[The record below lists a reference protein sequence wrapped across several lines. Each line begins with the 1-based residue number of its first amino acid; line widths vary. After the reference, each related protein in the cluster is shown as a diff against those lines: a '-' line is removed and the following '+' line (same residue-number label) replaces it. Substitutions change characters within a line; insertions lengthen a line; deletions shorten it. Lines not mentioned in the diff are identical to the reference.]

1 MRRAWRE
8 LRAHPDRTVSV
19 GLAVV
24 VSVAFVVACL
34 VFVATETRGVGQQ
47 LSAPSS
53 TSDVLVD
60 LAGDPAP
67 VAAVA
72 AGLPGVAAVSTSAG
86 TWAGFSTAAG
96 PGVLELQTLPDRPE
110 FRWSTLASGRWP
122 TTAGEVVLSPGTAT
136 SYAVSEGG
144 VLVLEPQEGEPARR
158 LVVTGLLAE
167 GGGLLADL
175 GDRGIVAPAFTAA
188 MTPGDLDGTVLVR
201 VQPGTEPD
209 AVAAALRPVVGE
221 AGTVQTS
228 AEAGAAALQQATGV
242 ADVFGYL
249 VLVFG
254 SIALLVGSMTVL
266 NTLVIILTQRRR
278 EIGLLRAVGASTSQV
293 RRMLLAEA
301 LLTGL
306 LGSALG
312 VVLGVGVA
320 AVAAAVTGGIAAG
333 LAVPPLTVALGFV
346 GGVVVTVLASSV
358 PVRKASRVAPLEAL
372 QPVAPEPER
381 QRHLRLRSVAGGA
394 ATLLGVGVIVVALT
408 APAHNVLLA
417 VAGAAVTSVGVLA
430 LAVVVVPALLRA
442 AGRVVGRSGPTARLA
457 AANLVRNPGRS
468 AATCTA
474 LMLAV
479 GLIVTLQVG
488 SATVGATLDAALD
501 EKFPVDLVVTNP
513 DGPLSGT
520 VAAAVGRAEGIT
532 ATVAVRSV
540 QAGVAGADPEQDA
553 TALLVSAPGAGVE
566 RVVPTGLDQL
576 SGRNALVDGF
586 TLKMLGAR
594 SGDPLELT
602 YQGRRGRFV
611 LQASE
616 VPRSGGVVVT
626 DDALQDLAPAAPA
639 SELWAAAADRDDA
652 RAVVAEVRQATASQP
667 GLRVDGSLAEAAE
680 VGQVLDTLLAVA
692 TGLLGVAVLIALIGV
707 GNTLGLSVLERTR
720 ESALLRAL
728 GLQRRQLRGMLTV
741 EAVLLALVGAAVG
754 VVVGIAFG
762 GVGAASLARETG
774 MGALHLAVPVPQTLG
789 VVAVA
794 GLAGAL
800 ASVLPARRAALATP
814 IEALAD
820 R

>member
-1 MRRAWRE
+1 MRRAWSQ
-8 LRAHPDRTVSV
+8 LRAHPDRTISV

-34 VFVATETRGVGQQ
+34 VFVATETRGVGQR

-53 TSDVLVD
+53 TSDVLVEVD
-60 LAGDPAP
+60 GDPGQ
-67 VAAVA
+67 VVTAAA
-72 AGLPGVAAVSTSAG
+72 ALPEVAAVSTSAS
-86 TWAGFSTAAG
+86 TYLGFSTAAG
-96 PGVLELQTLPDRPE
+96 PGALEVQTLPDRPE

-122 TTAGEVVLSPGTAT
+122 TAADEVALSPGTAK
-136 SYAVSEGG
+136 SYAVGEGG
-144 VLVLEPQEGEPARR
+144 VLALDPQDGQPARQ
-158 LVVTGLLAE
+158 LVVTGLLDE
-167 GGGLLADL
+167 GRSLLAAL
-175 GDRGIVAPAFTAA
+175 GDSGVVAPAFAA
-188 MTPGDLDGTVLVR
+188 AAPAGSLSTTVLLRVR
-201 VQPGTEPD
+201 PGTEPD

-221 AGTVQTS
+221 TGTVQTS
-228 AEAGAAALQQATGV
+228 AEAGAAALEQTTGIG
-242 ADVFGYL
+242 DVFGYL

-254 SIALLVGSMTVL
+254 SIALLVGSMIIL

-278 EIGLLRAVGASTSQV
+278 EIGLLRAVGASSRQV

-312 VVLGVGVA
+312 VAVGVGVA
-320 AVAAAVTGGIAAG
+320 ALAGTLTGSITAG
-333 LAVPPLTVALGFV
+333 LAVPPLTVGLCFV
-346 GGVVVTVLASSV
+346 GGVLVTVLASLV
-358 PVRKASRVAPLEAL
+358 PVRRASRVAPLEAL
-372 QPVAPEPER
+372 RPVAPEPDR
-381 QRHLRLRSVAGGA
+381 RRHLRLRTVTGGLG
-394 ATLLGVGVIVVALT
+394 TLLGVGVIVVALT
-408 APAHNVLLA
+408 VDAHNVALA
-417 VAGAAVTSVGVLA
+417 VAGAAITSLGVLA
-430 LAVVVVPALLRA
+430 LAVVVVPALLR
-442 AGRVVGRSGPTARLA
+442 GVGGLVGRTGPTARLA
-457 AANLVRNPGRS
+457 SGNLVRNPGRS

-488 SATVGATLDAALD
+488 SASVKATLDAALD
-501 EKFPVDLVVTNP
+501 QKFPVDLVVTNP
-513 DGPLSGT
+513 DGPLAPT
-520 VAAAVGRAEGIT
+520 VAAAVGRATGVT
-532 ATVAVRSV
+532 ATVDVRSV
-540 QAGVAGADPEQDA
+540 RAGIAGAADEGLTELA
-553 TALLVSAPGAGVE
+553 VSAPAAGVE
-566 RVVPTGLDQL
+566 RVVPTGLDRL
-576 SGRNALVDGF
+576 TGRTALVDGF
-586 TLKMLGAR
+586 TLEMLGAR

-602 YQGRRGRFV
+602 YQGRRGSFV
-611 LQASE
+611 LAASE
-616 VPRSGGVVVT
+616 IPRSGGVVVT
-626 DDALQDLAPAAPA
+626 GGALDALAPTAPT
-639 SELWAAAADRDDA
+639 SELWASVADRGDA
-652 RAVVAEVRQATASQP
+652 RAVVAAVRQATAGQP
-667 GLRVDGSLAEAAE
+667 GLQVDGSLTEAAE

-762 GVGAASLARETG
+762 GVGAASLARETD
-774 MGALHLAVPVPQTLG
+774 MGAVHLAVPVLQTLG

-794 GLAGAL
+794 GLAGAV

-814 IEALAD
+814 TAALAD

>member
-1 MRRAWRE
+1 MRRAWSQ
-8 LRAHPDRTVSV
+8 LRAHPDRTISVS
-19 GLAVV
+19 LAVV

-34 VFVATETRGVGQQ
+34 VFVTTETRGVGQR

-53 TSDVLVD
+53 TSDVLVEV
-60 LAGDPAP
+60 AGDPGR
-67 VAAVA
+67 VVTAAA
-72 AGLPGVAAVSTSAG
+72 ALPGVAAVSTSAS
-86 TWAGFSTAAG
+86 TYLAFSTTAG
-96 PGVLELQTLPDRPE
+96 PGALEVQTLPDRPE

-122 TTAGEVVLSPGTAT
+122 TAADEVALSPGTAQ
-136 SYAVSEGG
+136 SYAVGEGG
-144 VLVLEPQEGEPARR
+144 VLALDPQDGQPARQ

-167 GGGLLADL
+167 GGSLLADL
-175 GDRGIVAPAFTAA
+175 GDSGVVAPAFAA
-188 MTPGDLDGTVLVR
+188 GTSAENLSTTVMLRVL
-201 VQPGTEPD
+201 PGTEPD

-221 AGTVQTS
+221 NGTVQTS
-228 AEAGAAALQQATGV
+228 AEAGAAALEQTTGV

-254 SIALLVGSMTVL
+254 SIALLVGSMIIL

-278 EIGLLRAVGASTSQV
+278 EIGLLRAVGASSQQV

-312 VVLGVGVA
+312 VAVGIGVA
-320 AVAAAVTGGIAAG
+320 ALASTVTGSIGTG
-333 LAVPPLTVALGFV
+333 LAVPLLTVGLGFV
-346 GGVVVTVLASSV
+346 GGVLVTVLASLV
-358 PVRKASRVAPLEAL
+358 PVRRASRVAPLEAL
-372 QPVAPEPER
+372 RPVAPEPDR
-381 QRHLRLRSVAGGA
+381 QRHLRLRTVTGGLG
-394 ATLLGVGVIVVALT
+394 TLLGVGVIVVALT
-408 APAHNVLLA
+408 VDAHNVALA
-417 VAGAAVTSVGVLA
+417 VAGAALTSLGVLA
-430 LAVVVVPALLRA
+430 LAAVVVPALLH
-442 AGRVVGRSGPTARLA
+442 GVGRLVRRTGPTARLA
-457 AANLVRNPGRS
+457 SGNLVRNPGRS

-488 SATVGATLDAALD
+488 SASVKATLDAALD
-501 EKFPVDLVVTNP
+501 QKFPVDLVVTNP
-513 DGPLSGT
+513 DGPLSTT
-520 VAAAVGRAEGIT
+520 VTTAVAKASGVT
-532 ATVAVRSV
+532 ATVDVRSV
-540 QAGVAGADPEQDA
+540 RAGIAGASDEGVTELA
-553 TALLVSAPGAGVE
+553 VSAPGGE
-566 RVVPTGLDQL
+566 TDQVVPTGLDQL
-576 SGRNALVDGF
+576 TGRNALVDGF
-586 TLKMLGAR
+586 TLEMLGAR

-602 YQGRRGRFV
+602 YQGRRGSFV

-616 VPRSGGVVVT
+616 IPRSGGVVIT
-626 DDALQDLAPAAPA
+626 DDALDALAPTAPT
-639 SELWAAAADRDDA
+639 SELWAAVADRDDA

-667 GLRVDGSLAEAAE
+667 GLQVDGSLTEAAE

-774 MGALHLAVPVPQTLG
+774 MGAVHLAVPVLQTLG

-814 IEALAD
+814 TTALAD